1 MNEIILLAVTTSLGN
16 FDIEL
21 YPNEAPITVKNF
33 TEYVDENFFENVLF
47 HRVIPGFVIQGGG
60 FEIGMNQKATK
71 DPIVNESNNGL
82 KNEKYTLSMARTS
95 DLDSAT
101 SQFFI
106 NLADNEF
113 LDYPNSGGYA
123 VFGKVISGQD
133 VIDEI
138 AKVKTTF
145 VSGHQDVPI
154 EDVYMIKVTRK

>member
-82 KNEKYTLSMARTS
+82 KNEKYTLRKS
-95 DLDSAT
+95 
-101 SQFFI
+101 
-106 NLADNEF
+106 NLW
-113 LDYPNSGGYA
+113 SGW
-123 VFGKVISGQD
+123 
-133 VIDEI
+133 
-138 AKVKTTF
+138 
-145 VSGHQDVPI
+145 H
-154 EDVYMIKVTRK
+154 R